1 MHFTKST
8 AAAACL
14 AVFTPVAV
22 ADGTEA
28 LGDPSIAI
36 ADGSGTIIGGI
47 GLIGGPGTIRAHD
60 NEGGGPVVV
69 PAGVTITQALLYWEG
84 TSQTENQQGATDD
97 IMVDNGGGAVLVTG
111 TRIGGPTLFFTGTS
125 IGDGWSSTYRA
136 EVTDLVGIGDNN
148 LLVSGLDFDTRNN
161 GAGLIIIVDD
171 GLTTGTM
178 GVKDGNDV
186 AFGGFAGTLQT
197 TAPITFPIIPADEAR
212 VADLS
217 MLVSSVALESGLF
230 GRPTTIEVKIFEGA
244 VEVDSVQLV
253 DKLSNFNADEWDS
266 YSTREDDLEDLMIPA
281 FADSM
286 TVQCLSEDSG
296 TGPFAGRLV
305 ASLAWCSASLSV
317 PGIPDEPGEIGDTVF
332 CDLNN
337 NGVQDNIEPGI
348 PGVTVDLRCAGD
360 DGMFNTGDDLTD
372 SQQTD
377 ADGKYLFTDIPAGMC
392 SVVVDT
398 TTAGDK
404 VPGICPLDFLVD
416 LMEGQSYLDA
426 DFCFVEPPAL
436 ACRVTGVGNA
446 TFDEPEGGMDFYTLG
461 GQIGAP
467 SASDPQPFGN
477 WGHTQHRGP
486 DGRFRFHGGT
496 NAHGDDT
503 FIASVVCSDPG
514 YCDPARFAPAKQLDA
529 TGVGLF
535 SNARGLSP
543 IMAAHVVVQDS
554 RHWFSVHFEDLG
566 EPGGGSNSTE
576 SGADCPPEG
585 SAGGLADCGCPDFY
599 GIKIH
604 ATADPGS
611 DVIYEAY
618 GYIRRGNVQ
627 IHPPVGTGGSGN

>member
-1 MHFTKST
+1 MQITRSMT
-8 AAAACL
+8 AAACL
-14 AVFTPVAV
+14 GLLASVAV

-47 GLIGGPGTIRAHD
+47 GLIGGPDTIRAHD

-69 PAGVTITQALLYWEG
+69 PAGVTIMQALLYWEG
-84 TSQTENQQGATDD
+84 TSQTQNQQGATDD
-97 IMVDNGGGAVLVTG
+97 IMVDNGGGAVMVTG
-111 TRIGGPTLFFTGTS
+111 TRIGGPTLFFVGTS
-125 IGDGWSSTYRA
+125 IGDGWSATYRA
-136 EVTDLVGIGDNN
+136 DITDLVAVGDNN
-148 LLVSGLDFDTRNN
+148 LLISGLDFDTRNN
-161 GAGLIIIVDD
+161 GAGVIIIVDD
-171 GLTTGTM
+171 GETTGTM

-186 AFGGFAGTLQT
+186 AFGGFAGLLQT
-197 TAPITFPIIPADEAR
+197 TAPISFDIIPADEAR

-217 MLVSSVALESGLF
+217 LLVSSVALEAGEF
-230 GRPTTIEVKIFEGA
+230 GRPTIIDVKIFEGA
-244 VEVDSVQLV
+244 VEVGSVQLV

-266 YSTREDDLEDLMIPA
+266 YSTREDVLEDLMIPA

-296 TGPFAGRLV
+296 TGPFQGRLV

-317 PGIPDEPGEIGDTVF
+317 PSIPDEPGEIGDTVY

-337 NGVQDNIEPGI
+337 NGVQDNAEPGI
-348 PGVTVDLRCAGD
+348 PGVTVNLRCAGD
-360 DGMFNTGDDLTD
+360 DGMFDTMDDLTD
-372 SQQTD
+372 SQETD
-377 ADGKYLFTDIPAGMC
+377 ANGNYLFTDIPAGMC
-392 SVVVDT
+392 MVVVDP

-426 DFCFVEPPAL
+426 DFCFVESPEM
-436 ACRVTGVGNA
+436 ACRMTGVGNA
-446 TFDEPEGGMDFYTLG
+446 TFEEPEGGMDFYTLG

-467 SASDPQPFGN
+467 SADQPQPYGN

-486 DGRFRFHGGT
+486 DGRFSFHGGT

-514 YCDPARFAPAKQLDA
+514 YCNPARPAPAKQLDA

-535 SNARGLSP
+535 SNARELSP
-543 IMAAHVVVQDS
+543 LMAAHVIVQDS

-566 EPGGGSNSTE
+566 EPGGGTNSTE
-576 SGADCPPEG
+576 GEEPDCPPEG
-585 SAGGLADCGCPDFY
+585 SAGSLADCGCSDFY
-599 GIKIH
+599 SIKIH
-604 ATADPGS
+604 ANADPAS
-611 DVIYEAY
+611 AVIYETY

-627 IHPPVGTGGSGN
+627 IHPPVGESGQ